1 MKQAGICFFSK
12 KAPSY
17 LLCPRQA
24 QRVWIFTVSSEGCK
38 WADCYELEV
47 IKTTYWDNRPIQFL
61 LYCSLFSNLRD
72 LFFSVKFSIHWPM
85 HKKRGAAGSLL
96 VPAEK
101 KCVCE
106 HEWLASQCLQGAFLW
121 SHVWT
126 NGAHM
131 KISSQIFCSSWNTEQ
146 SWACRVFGHLQM
158 LRERIYYTKNC
169 NTILSFLCPSKQ
181 VIFSGW

>member
-85 HKKRGAAGSLL
+85 HKKRELQVACLCQQKRNVFVSMND
-96 VPAEK
+96 
-101 KCVCE
+101 
-106 HEWLASQCLQGAFLW
+106 WQAS
-121 SHVWT
+121 V
-126 NGAHM
+126 
-131 KISSQIFCSSWNTEQ
+131 
-146 SWACRVFGHLQM
+146 CRVHFCGAMYGQMGHTWKSP
-158 LRERIYYTKNC
+158 LRYFVPHGTRSRAEPVEFLVTCKCSGRGFIIPKIAIPSC
-169 NTILSFLCPSKQ
+169 LSYAQASK
-181 VIFSGW
+181 